1 MEAESI
7 QGPHG
12 EEDRYETKEQS
23 LGLRSWK
30 KDSPTLKLIHNNNN
44 NNGIERVKWRQKS
57 TVENQQNKQCF
68 FYFQKMKKIDT
79 LLD

>member
-12 EEDRYETKEQS
+12 EERYETKEQS
-23 LGLRSWK
+23 LGLRSQK
-30 KDSPTLKLIHNNNN
+30 KDSPTSKLIHRNNN
-44 NNGIERVKWRQKS
+44 NNGAEGVEWRQKS